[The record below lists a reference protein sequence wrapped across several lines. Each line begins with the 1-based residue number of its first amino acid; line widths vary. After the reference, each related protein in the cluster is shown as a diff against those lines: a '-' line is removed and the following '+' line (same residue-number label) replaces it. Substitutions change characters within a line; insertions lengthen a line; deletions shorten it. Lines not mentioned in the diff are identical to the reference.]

1 MPHLPPDSSPHPP
14 DSSHLPPYDALV
26 PQDPYDTPA
35 PQDPY
40 APTNPQASHASTG
53 PQDLYT
59 PASPQ
64 NPYAPPGPQAPYA
77 PTASPTPQPPPH
89 LTYPWQPPAPRPA
102 APSPRRDPVPGHRGD
117 LRQLRGAYRWQRRV
131 AALTA
136 LGSFT
141 LFLLLSA
148 FAPALMTAPVT
159 GGLTTGLLAGLLQ
172 LPVMCL
178 ATAVYE
184 ITARRRLDRLAA
196 RLRTHLEREA
206 SRA

>member
-14 DSSHLPPYDALV
+14 YGAPD
-26 PQDPYDTPA
+26 

-40 APTNPQASHASTG
+40 AASYDPT
-53 PQDLYT
+53 
-59 PASPQ
+59 SPQ
-64 NPYAPPGPQAPYA
+64 TPYT
-77 PTASPTPQPPPH
+77 PTASPPPQPPSH
-89 LTYPWQPPAPRPA
+89 LTYPWQPPAPAPQPA
-102 APSPRRDPVPGHRGD
+102 TPCPRRGPAPGHRGD
-117 LRQLRGAYRWQRRV
+117 LRQLRGAYRRQRRV
-131 AALTA
+131 ATLTA
-136 LGSFT
+136 LGCFT

-148 FAPALMTAPVT
+148 FAPALMTGPVT

-178 ATAVYE
+178 ATVVYE

>member
-14 DSSHLPPYDALV
+14 YGAPD
-26 PQDPYDTPA
+26 

-40 APTNPQASHASTG
+40 APADLQASYDPTG
-53 PQDLYT
+53 PQ
-59 PASPQ
+59 P
-64 NPYAPPGPQAPYA
+64 PYA
-77 PTASPTPQPPPH
+77 PTASPPPPH
-89 LTYPWQPPAPRPA
+89 LTYPWQPPAPAPQPA
-102 APSPRRDPVPGHRGD
+102 APSPRRAPAPGHRGD
-117 LRQLRGAYRWQRRV
+117 LRQLRGAYRRQRRV
-131 AALTA
+131 ATLTA

-178 ATAVYE
+178 ATVVYE